1 MKAKTL
7 LSAAAVMTALSLIP
21 TSSPNAQATFTINAG
36 TMAPEG
42 TPWAQQFS
50 NLKARIEGGS
60 GGKIKVRAFLGGA
73 LGNEVEMVRDCRRG
87 ERLQAVGVS
96 TAAMAEGAGVP
107 LLELP
112 ELPYLFKT
120 DKEADTVLDEV
131 LRKPVTDALAAKGF
145 TFGFWAE
152 NGWRNFGTK
161 GPASTPEELRKYKMR
176 TQESPVHIAMWKALG
191 VTAVPKPTSEVLPAL
206 QSGIV
211 DGFDNTSLFAL
222 SAGLIDPISHYT
234 LSRHIYQPAIIAYS
248 KRLFDS
254 LPPDLQAVV
263 LGDPLAEA
271 KSGRAGVRALESEML
286 ATIKNVKK
294 KQVVDLTAA
303 QRQVFADLTKV
314 VQTDWVTTNP
324 TLKPT
329 YDAVQAKLK
338 TMR

>member
-1 MKAKTL
+1 MKARTFV
-7 LSAAAVMTALSLIP
+7 LSAAVVTALSLIP
-21 TSSPNAQATFTINAG
+21 TSTPSAQATFTINAG

-42 TPWAQQFS
+42 TPWATQFT
-50 NLKARIEGGS
+50 NLKNRIETGS

-107 LLELP
+107 LLEMP
-112 ELPYLFKT
+112 ELPYLFNNN
-120 DKEADTVLDEV
+120 KEADTVLDEV
-131 LRKPVTDALAAKGF
+131 LLKPTKDALAAKGF
-145 TFGFWAE
+145 VFGFWAE

-161 GPASTPEELRKYKMR
+161 GPASTPAELKQYKMR
-176 TQESPVHIAMWKALG
+176 SQESPVHIAMWKALG

-234 LSRHIYQPAIIAYS
+234 LSRHIYQPAIIAYA
-248 KRLFDS
+248 KRLFDT

-263 LGDPLAEA
+263 LGDPLSEA
-271 KSGRAGVRALESEML
+271 ISGRAGVRALETEML
-286 ATIKNVKK
+286 NTIKNVKK
-294 KQVVDLTAA
+294 KQVVELTEA
-303 QRQVFADLTKV
+303 QRAAFASATKV
-314 VQTDWVTTNP
+314 VHTEFLTTNP

-338 TMR
+338 TLR